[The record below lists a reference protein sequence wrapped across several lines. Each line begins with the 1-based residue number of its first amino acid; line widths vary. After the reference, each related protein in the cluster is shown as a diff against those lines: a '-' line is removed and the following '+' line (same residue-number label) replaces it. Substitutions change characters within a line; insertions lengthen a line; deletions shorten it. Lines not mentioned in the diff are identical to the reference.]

1 MLFRRTS
8 LPAKVENEPQKTPSK
23 SAQLSKPDRVK
34 SDVTTLALESRA
46 LAGGKQVF
54 SPSAA
59 VSVPLGELSD
69 SELML
74 RVQAGDDAAFDSLVE
89 KFRRP
94 LIGFMYRMVGNSAVA
109 EDLAQDVFLRVYRS
123 RSTYAAEAKFSTW
136 LYRIATNLGLNHLR
150 DTRSERMQVAVSLDE
165 PDEET
170 GKTVDVADRAA
181 TVEQDLMRDERLE
194 AIRRHVQALPE
205 RQRAAVIMH
214 KYQEMDYREIA
225 RVLKMSESATKSLL
239 FRAYEVLRV
248 KLKDFV

>member
-1 MLFRRTS
+1 M
-8 LPAKVENEPQKTPSK
+8 PSK
-23 SAQLSKPDRVK
+23 SPQLSKSPGVK
-34 SDVTTLALESRA
+34 TDVTTLALESRA
-46 LAGGKQVF
+46 LAGGKQAS
-54 SPSAA
+54 SPPLA
-59 VSVPLGELSD
+59 VSLEGLSD

-74 RVQAGDDAAFDSLVE
+74 RVQVGDDAAFDSLVE

-123 RSTYAAEAKFSTW
+123 RATYAAEAKFSTW

-150 DTRSERMQVAVSLDE
+150 DTRNERTQVAVSLDE

-170 GKTVDVADRAA
+170 GKTVDVPDRAPG
-181 TVEQDLMRDERLE
+181 VEQQLMREERML

>member
-1 MLFRRTS
+1 MPIRRQADSANADDKAQT
-8 LPAKVENEPQKTPSK
+8 APSK
-23 SAQLSKPDRVK
+23 SPQLSKPDGVK
-34 SDVTTLALESRA
+34 TDVTTLALESRA
-46 LAGGKQVF
+46 LAGGKQGI
-54 SPSAA
+54 SPSPMA
-59 VSVPLGELSD
+59 VVPLGKLSD

-74 RVQAGDDAAFDSLVE
+74 RVQAGDETAFDCLVE

-94 LIGFMYRMVGNSAVA
+94 LIGFMYRMVGNSATA
-109 EDLAQDVFLRVYRS
+109 EDLAQDIFLRVYRS
-123 RSTYAAEAKFSTW
+123 RETYAAEAKFSTW
-136 LYRIATNLGLNHLR
+136 LYRIATNLGLNYLR
-150 DTRSERMQVAVSLDE
+150 DTRSERSQVAVSLDE

-181 TVEQDLMRDERLE
+181 SVEHDLIREERMD

>member
-1 MLFRRTS
+1 
-8 LPAKVENEPQKTPSK
+8 
-23 SAQLSKPDRVK
+23 
-34 SDVTTLALESRA
+34 VTTLALESRA
-46 LAGGKQVF
+46 LAGGKQGI
-54 SPSAA
+54 SPSPMVA
-59 VSVPLGELSD
+59 VPLGERSD

-94 LIGFMYRMVGNSAVA
+94 LIGFMYRMVGNSATA
-109 EDLAQDVFLRVYRS
+109 EDLAQDVLLRVYRS
-123 RSTYAAEAKFSTW
+123 RETYAAEAKFSTW
-136 LYRIATNLGLNHLR
+136 LYRIATNLGLNYLR
-150 DTRSERMQVAVSLDE
+150 DTRSERTQVAVSLDE

-170 GKTVDVADRAA
+170 GKTVDVADRAPS
-181 TVEQDLMRDERLE
+181 VEQDLMREERME